1 MGGTG
6 GTYNLMG
13 GDSGAAASTDTQAA
27 QMNGLAGSRGALA
40 ANPTI
45 DAALGTGPTTQADF
59 NTWMQSVLGMTQGI
73 PTATA
78 TNAGNPLIA
87 NPTQAAAPE
96 GFQHAAYPE
105 PAAADVGHL
114 GAALPKVEEVA
125 KEFAAPTSFAKPW
138 DAMIGANGILSSRG
152 QVGSDP
158 NWNQNPVAV
167 QQWLQAFA
175 DSGGDYRV
183 QDQYYN
189 LVSPGSGMKIYWP
202 GDPARPGGT

>member
-1 MGGTG
+1 MGFNSDP
-6 GTYNLMG
+6 Y
-13 GDSGAAASTDTQAA
+13 
-27 QMNGLAGSRGALA
+27 
-40 ANPTI
+40 PT
-45 DAALGTGPTTQADF
+45 
-59 NTWMQSVLGMTQGI
+59 
-73 PTATA
+73 
-78 TNAGNPLIA
+78 
-87 NPTQAAAPE
+87 AAAPVDT
-96 GFQHAAYPE
+96 FAAPA
-105 PAAADVGHL
+105 PAAP
-114 GAALPKVEEVA
+114 AAPEVP

>member
-125 KEFAAPTSFAKPW
+125 KEFAAPTSFLSPREAAKAAAAKLTNNTLYSQAGWETSNPE
-138 DAMIGANGILSSRG
+138 AMKL
-152 QVGSDP
+152 
-158 NWNQNPVAV
+158 
-167 QQWLQAFA
+167 WLQTIA
-175 DSGGDYRV
+175 DVGGDYR
-183 QDQYYN
+183 QTDDYYTHPVAYN
-189 LVSPGSGMKIYWP
+189 PSMKIYWP
-202 GDPARPGGT
+202 GDPARPK